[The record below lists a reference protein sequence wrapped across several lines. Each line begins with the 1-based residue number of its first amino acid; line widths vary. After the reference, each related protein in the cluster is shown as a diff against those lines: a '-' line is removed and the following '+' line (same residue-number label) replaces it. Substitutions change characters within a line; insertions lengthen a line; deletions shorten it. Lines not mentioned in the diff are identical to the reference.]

1 MSKKVK
7 IKTNLDSLTPEQL
20 DKVYQNV
27 ADAFSLLFKTVKER
41 KIKETLDEI
50 NKVEITHQ

>member
-1 MSKKVK
+1 MSKKIK

-27 ADAFSLLFKTVKER
+27 ADAVSWLYKTVKER

-50 NKVEITHQ
+50 NKVKIAHQ